1 MNILSPALLLLE
13 PGTCDRKHSTDHF
26 YIMTTLTGK
35 RAVIT
40 DSKDFMG
47 PAIAARFSREG
58 ADVIADD
65 RDLTL
70 PGSCEA
76 LITEAG
82 RVDVL
87 IINLADPAEAL
98 AVQDIGDDRW
108 HQAFNRLVHPM
119 HRLVRA
125 VTPQM
130 LERGAGK
137 IIVIGSTSALH
148 AIPNQ
153 GAYSAARGAQIS
165 YVRTVGIE
173 LAPKGVQLNL
183 VAQNWVD
190 NPTYF
195 SKEMQAHP
203 RWDALVKS
211 QVPVGRLGTGEE
223 DAAFVA
229 FLAGDESGFFVGQ
242 AIPFAGGWG
251 T

>member
-1 MNILSPALLLLE
+1 MGQLQ
-13 PGTCDRKHSTDHF
+13 
-26 YIMTTLTGK
+26 GK
-35 RAVIT
+35 RVVIT
-40 DSKDFMG
+40 DSDQFMG
-47 PAIAARFSREG
+47 PAIEARFVREG
-58 ADVIADD
+58 ARVVADS

-70 PGSCEA
+70 PGACEA
-76 LITEAG
+76 LVDDAG
-82 RVDVL
+82 AVDVL
-87 IINLADPAEAL
+87 IVNLADPAEAL
-98 AVQDIGDDRW
+98 PVQELGDARW
-108 HQAFNRLVHPM
+108 HQAFDRLVHPL

-125 VTPQM
+125 VAPQM
-130 LERGAGK
+130 IERGAGK
-137 IIVIGSTSALH
+137 IIVIGSASALR

-165 YVRTVGIE
+165 YVRSVGVE

-211 QVPVGRLGTGEE
+211 QVPAGRLGTGEE

-229 FLAGDESGFFVGQ
+229 FLAGDESEFFVGQ
-242 AIPFAGGWG
+242 SFPFSGGWVS
-251 T
+251 

>member
-1 MNILSPALLLLE
+1 MTALQ
-13 PGTCDRKHSTDHF
+13 
-26 YIMTTLTGK
+26 GK
-35 RAVIT
+35 RVLIT
-40 DSKDFMG
+40 EKGDFMG
-47 PAIAARFSREG
+47 PAMAARFLSEG
-58 ADVIADD
+58 AQVIADD
-65 RDLTL
+65 RDLTR
-70 PGSCEA
+70 PGACEA
-76 LITEAG
+76 LIEEAG
-82 RVDVL
+82 HVDVL

-108 HQAFNRLVHPM
+108 HQAFDRLVHPM

-130 LERGAGK
+130 LNRGAGK
-137 IIVIGSTSALH
+137 IIVIGSAAALRG
-148 AIPNQ
+148 IPKQ
-153 GAYSAARGAQIS
+153 GAYAAARGAQVS
-165 YVRTVGIE
+165 YVRAVGTE
-173 LAPKGVQLNL
+173 LAPAGVQLNL

-211 QVPVGRLGTGEE
+211 QVPAGRLGTGEE

-229 FLAGDESGFFVGQ
+229 FLAGDESGFFAGQ
-242 AIPFAGGWG
+242 AFPFAGGWV